1 MKKQRTIIIIIF
13 IILIVF
19 AVSVLKFGFSRDKE
33 YVFQLKADEITKITT
48 QTLPSPTTKK
58 EFQDEETISKIV
70 EKLNGIS
77 GTKINV
83 SDVPN
88 GWDVFITIQGNTIQ
102 QITTLGNKISVGEE
116 WFKIGKDQVQELKA
130 FIEELE

>member
-1 MKKQRTIIIIIF
+1 M
-13 IILIVF
+13 
-19 AVSVLKFGFSRDKE
+19 SVLKFGFSRDKE

-48 QTLPSPTTKK
+48 QTLPSPPTKK

-83 SDVPN
+83 SDIPN
-88 GWDVFITIQGNTIQ
+88 GWDVFITIKGNTIQ